1 MKSKFNLFN
10 DIEHRP
16 LRIYNRAV
24 MFHNIYEDHGKYSA
38 EDYANSFTKEER
50 LEMAQ
55 MTALVK
61 KLGTKRVKEMVTN
74 GLDFVDEPYVEEAA

>member
-1 MKSKFNLFN
+1 MKSKFNRFT
-10 DIEHRP
+10 DIAHRP

-24 MFHNIYEDHGKYSA
+24 MFHNIYEDHGKFSA
-38 EDYANSFTKEER
+38 EDYANTFSKEER

-61 KLGTKRVKEMVTN
+61 KLGTKHVKDLVTK
-74 GLDFVDEPYVEEAA
+74 GIEFVDDPYVEEVA